1 MCGSDILRGGRQHV
15 QEQIT
20 REEVSKAITRL
31 RGGKAPGVDGISA
44 EMLKYGGDAV
54 VEWMLLISSL
64 AWDQG
69 VVPEDY
75 GNAIIVPL
83 YKGKGSRQEC
93 GNYSGTSLLTLS
105 VPGKV
110 YGRVL
115 NRHMQYCTCEIL
127 NFVPF

>member
-1 MCGSDILRGGRQHV
+1 MYGSDILRGGRQQV

-54 VEWMLLISSL
+54 VEWMLLICSL

-69 VVPEDY
+69 VVPED
-75 GNAIIVPL
+75 
-83 YKGKGSRQEC
+83 
-93 GNYSGTSLLTLS
+93 
-105 VPGKV
+105 
-110 YGRVL
+110 
-115 NRHMQYCTCEIL
+115 
-127 NFVPF
+127 

>member
-69 VVPEDY
+69 VVPED
-75 GNAIIVPL
+75 
-83 YKGKGSRQEC
+83 
-93 GNYSGTSLLTLS
+93 
-105 VPGKV
+105 
-110 YGRVL
+110 
-115 NRHMQYCTCEIL
+115 
-127 NFVPF
+127 